1 VRFLVGV
8 EEIGDGSVEV
18 AGHLMIAHGRIEND
32 VVDGRVEPA
41 LDGIV
46 CVVPD
51 LIIRAR

>member
-1 VRFLVGV
+1 MRFLVGV

-18 AGHLMIAHGRIEND
+18 AGHLMIAHGKIEND